1 MKKTSIIVLICI
13 LIVFCLGTYACFSC
27 DPRSRKYKELSESK
41 ETDGLFDYY
50 YDKNRDEYILTGDMW
65 DNNPEIMYMPAYYKN
80 KEIHKVFEKDQGFA
94 GSITFGPSFKNVKK
108 LYISYSNSDFS
119 DWENY
124 IYVKGTDKL
133 TDYIKK
139 AVEVIICASQDI
151 LSHDFTDIFIRFNF
165 ISYSEI
171 YLTSEYYN
179 TITKLLENKSYPII
193 KESEYQKCY
202 QFETMNTLRT
212 VQISK
217 ANITYLFNY
226 ENSPNGGVFFIDNYG
241 YGESIKNP
249 PYDPIREGYTFEGWY
264 KESECINKWNFET
277 DTLPIVEYD
286 EDGNPV
292 EFIETKL
299 YAKWIKN

>member
-27 DPRSRKYKELSESK
+27 DPRSQAYKDIIDRKENDGVFCFYMMKN
-41 ETDGLFDYY
+41 TDFYT
-50 YDKNRDEYILTGDMW
+50 IAGDLEE
-65 DNNPEIMYMPAYYKN
+65 NNPEIMYIPPFYKG
-80 KEIHKVFEKDQGFA
+80 KEVRQIYCKVGTGALSVAQTIFA
-94 GSITFGPSFKNVKK
+94 PSFLNVKK
-108 LYISYSNSDFS
+108 IYVSFLSPNYTNKAEKKGGINIENIFFPNMINDFGNKAFDYFINENDADFFTIYVNHQIFNDAKLYINDYL
-119 DWENY
+119 
-124 IYVKGTDKL
+124 GL
-133 TDYIKK
+133 T
-139 AVEVIICASQDI
+139 
-151 LSHDFTDIFIRFNF
+151 
-165 ISYSEI
+165 
-171 YLTSEYYN
+171 
-179 TITKLLENKSYPII
+179 I
-193 KESEYQKCY
+193 KENFFDKIFFINYKDKIIILQ
-202 QFETMNTLRT
+202 
-212 VQISK
+212 K

>member
-27 DPRSRKYKELSESK
+27 DPRSKAYKDIIDRK
-41 ETDGLFDYY
+41 ETDGLFYY
-50 YDKNRDEYILTGDMW
+50 FYNKKMDAYVITGDSEEK
-65 DNNPEIMYMPAYYKN
+65 NPEIMYIQPFYNGKEVKLVYYEAAK
-80 KEIHKVFEKDQGFA
+80 GLLFA
-94 GSITFGPSFKNVKK
+94 ETFGPSFLNVKRVYVPFNNPVLGGDPK
-108 LYISYSNSDFS
+108 RVAYPQVSEVFYPVSSTIANDLSYFFLSDINNVQ
-119 DWENY
+119 DLT
-124 IYVKGTDKL
+124 IY
-133 TDYIKK
+133 
-139 AVEVIICASQDI
+139 
-151 LSHDFTDIFIRFNF
+151 FNF
-165 ISYSEI
+165 EK
-171 YLTSEYYN
+171 YLTEKKEWINELNSSNNSSILNDYEEYPEK
-179 TITKLLENKSYPII
+179 IVFFAKDHSSLL
-193 KESEYQKCY
+193 
-202 QFETMNTLRT
+202 
-212 VQISK
+212 
-217 ANITYLFNY
+217 NITLQSANVKFCFNY